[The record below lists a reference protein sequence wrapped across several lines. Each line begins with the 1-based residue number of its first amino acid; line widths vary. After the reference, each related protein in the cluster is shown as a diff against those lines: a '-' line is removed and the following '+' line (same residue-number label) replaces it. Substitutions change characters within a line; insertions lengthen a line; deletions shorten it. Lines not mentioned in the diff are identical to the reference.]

1 MRMSRRTKSNDSVKI
16 LRMISRDEELIRN
29 DGKFVQMNRTFKN
42 KKKYDRKQSKKELG
56 KALNSYFLSFRTDVL
71 LPLHFLLMWFLFQH
85 VGRD

>member
-56 KALNSYFLSFRTDVL
+56 KALNSYFFVFFPRIFCSSYTF
-71 LPLHFLLMWFLFQH
+71 F
-85 VGRD
+85 